1 MNTLELM
8 DASTSSF
15 SKTDRAIYD
24 SIRKFP
30 DNYAAQS
37 VTRLSEETGFSKPA
51 LTRFAQRLGFG
62 GFVEFQ
68 YQFAQDLE
76 QTRQRTDK
84 PSSAEMY
91 GSLLRTVEERISQQQ
106 LEALA
111 DRMIEAPHVFLMGY
125 NLSRFPAEQMSIA
138 LTMETGIF
146 SVSPQVDMLP
156 PFDARDVAMVYSAAT
171 GNSHR
176 SLMDSIKVGRVTKPY
191 LVLVTT
197 NPKHPLRRRFDE
209 TIVLPTAALSTSGR
223 AVLGDT
229 FAFLMFNDLLTA
241 VASARWN
248 ARHSD

>member
-1 MNTLELM
+1 MNVIELM
-8 DASTSSF
+8 DASTSSY

-30 DNYAAQS
+30 DRYATQS

-68 YQFAQDLE
+68 YQFVQDLD

-84 PSSAEMY
+84 PTNAEVY
-91 GSLLRTVEERISQQQ
+91 GNLLRSVEERVDLRQ
-106 LEALA
+106 LEALV
-111 DRMIEAPHVFLMGY
+111 DRMIEAPHVFTMGY

-138 LTMETGIF
+138 FTMETGIF

-171 GNSHR
+171 GSSYR
-176 SLMDSIKVGRVTKPY
+176 DLMGSIKTGRVTKPY

-209 TIVLPTAALSTSGR
+209 IIVLPTAALSSSGR

-241 VASARWN
+241 VSSARWK
-248 ARHSD
+248 ACD

>member
-8 DASTSSF
+8 DASVASY

-30 DNYAAQS
+30 DNYAMQS

-76 QTRQRTDK
+76 LTRTRTDK
-84 PSSAEMY
+84 PSNAEVY
-91 GSLLRTVEERISQQQ
+91 GSLLRTVEERIDQQQ

-111 DRMIEAPHVFLMGY
+111 KRMIEAPHVFLMGY

-138 LTMETGIF
+138 LTMETSVF
-146 SVSPQVDMLP
+146 SMSPQVDMLP
-156 PFDARDVAMVYSAAT
+156 PFDERDVVVVYSAAT
-171 GNSHR
+171 GSAHR
-176 SLMDSIKVGRVTKPY
+176 NLMDTIKMGRVAKPY

-197 NPKHPLRRRFDE
+197 NPKHPLRRRFDM
-209 TIVLPTAALSTSGR
+209 TFVLPTATLSTSGR
-223 AVLGDT
+223 AALGDT

-241 VASARWN
+241 VAS
-248 ARHSD
+248 RH